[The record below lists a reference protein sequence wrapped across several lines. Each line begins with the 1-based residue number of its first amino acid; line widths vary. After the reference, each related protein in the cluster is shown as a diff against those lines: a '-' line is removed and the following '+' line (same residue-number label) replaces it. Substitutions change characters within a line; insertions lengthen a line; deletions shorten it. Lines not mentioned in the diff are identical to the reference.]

1 MNDLNFEE
9 VKARIEAILFSYGD
23 WITVSELMDSLEI
36 DSEILVRNAM
46 EELVPKFKEGF
57 SFLIEE
63 EDGKYRMTLHSEY
76 DQVVTSLISGT
87 EIPRNVLKVLSVIAY
102 EQPITK
108 TRLSEILGKYVK
120 TEVDYLYK
128 AKFVSYQKKGIGKYY
143 KVTKKFYDYF
153 KIEEDDFRKAAN
165 KNIDTHLEEPVP
177 MNIPKE
183 DDNLEIG
190 LGEDLVEK
198 PQVMDFDENSDDG
211 SSEESEDTLIE
222 ELENGKELKED
233 LVEELID
240 EADTQ
245 SSNDL
250 TQKDNSKDELEN
262 KL

>member
-9 VKARIEAILFSYGD
+9 VKNRIEAILFSYGD

-46 EELVPKFKEGF
+46 EELLPKFAKGY

-63 EDGKYRMTLHSEY
+63 DEGRYRMTLHSEY

-120 TEVDYLYK
+120 NEVDYLYK
-128 AKFVSYQKKGIGKYY
+128 AKFTSYEKKGIGKYY

-153 KIEEDDFRKAAN
+153 KIEEDDFRSAAN
-165 KNIDTHLEEPVP
+165 KNINIHLEEPVP
-177 MNIPKE
+177 MKPDLKDNDESLEDETLDGSLDQLKDLK
-183 DDNLEIG
+183 DDNSFESDILDK
-190 LGEDLVEK
+190 DL
-198 PQVMDFDENSDDG
+198 DENF
-211 SSEESEDTLIE
+211 
-222 ELENGKELKED
+222 K
-233 LVEELID
+233 
-240 EADTQ
+240 
-245 SSNDL
+245 
-250 TQKDNSKDELEN
+250 SK
-262 KL
+262 

>member
-36 DSEILVRNAM
+36 DSEILVRNAL
-46 EELVPKFKEGF
+46 EELVPKFREGF

-102 EQPITK
+102 EQPVTK

-183 DDNLEIG
+183 DETLDSDSE
-190 LGEDLVEK
+190 EDLIEN
-198 PQVMDFDENSDDG
+198 PEVMDFDENSDDD
-211 SSEESEDTLIE
+211 SNNNSEDTLTE
-222 ELENGKELKED
+222 ELSDGEELKED
-233 LVEELID
+233 LVEEVNDENGIQTPDNLIKED
-240 EADTQ
+240 
-245 SSNDL
+245 NL
-250 TQKDNSKDELEN
+250 IKDLEN
-262 KL
+262 K